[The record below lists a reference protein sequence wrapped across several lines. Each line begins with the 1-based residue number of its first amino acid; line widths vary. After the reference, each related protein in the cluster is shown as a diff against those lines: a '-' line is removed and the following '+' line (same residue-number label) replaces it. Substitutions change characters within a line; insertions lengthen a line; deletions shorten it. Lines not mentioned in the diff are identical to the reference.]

1 MKCYR
6 RHGDCPMYIFLS
18 FPDDDNVY
26 EDMESINIF
35 DDEQCDQSLFDQS
48 DSEILTSHISYNN
61 VTFLQISYFF
71 IYTPQQLLSLLAS
84 TSLTVIK
91 YHNIY

>member
-1 MKCYR
+1 M
-6 RHGDCPMYIFLS
+6 I
-18 FPDDDNVY
+18 NVY

-48 DSEILTSHISYNN
+48 DSEILNSHISQNN
-61 VTFLQISYFF
+61 ITFLQISYFF
-71 IYTPQQLLSLLAS
+71 IYTAQQLLSSLAS
-84 TSLTVIK
+84 TSLTVKK